1 MRAEGPE
8 GVDLGK
14 SLCCAGGRSCRRG
27 CAVVRCECCALT
39 GAWPRVAVE
48 LQRADLVFFLLPG
61 TPTRGSA
68 RIMASCMLLV
78 LN

>member
-1 MRAEGPE
+1 M
-8 GVDLGK
+8 
-14 SLCCAGGRSCRRG
+14 
-27 CAVVRCECCALT
+27 VRCECCALT

-48 LQRADLVFFLLPG
+48 LQQADLVFFLVPG